1 MGFFFINTIYMLNSR
16 LKRLLIISTSILSI
30 PVLGKLF
37 TDEFQWALPD
47 FIIGAILLYGTS
59 FMIDFIPRKVQKK
72 SHRLALSGFI
82 LLVLLFIWAELAVG
96 LIGTPFAGN

>member
-1 MGFFFINTIYMLNSR
+1 MLNSR
-16 LKRLLIISTSILSI
+16 LKKLLIISTSILSI

-59 FMIDFIPRKVQKK
+59 FMIDVILRKVQKN
-72 SHRLALSGFI
+72 HIDLH
-82 LLVLLFIWAELAVG
+82 
-96 LIGTPFAGN
+96 

>member
-1 MGFFFINTIYMLNSR
+1 MLNSR

-37 TDEFQWALPD
+37 TDDFQWALPD
-47 FIIGAILLYGTS
+47 FFIAAILLYGTGI
-59 FMIDFIPRKVQKK
+59 MIDFILRKVQKK
-72 SHRLALSGFI
+72 SHKIALNGLI
-82 LLVLLFIWAELAVG
+82 LLVLLCIWAELAVG

>member
-1 MGFFFINTIYMLNSR
+1 MLNSR

-59 FMIDFIPRKVQKK
+59 FIIDFILRKVQKK
-72 SHRLALSGFI
+72 SQRYALCCFI
-82 LLVLLFIWAELAVG
+82 LLLLVFVWAELAVG